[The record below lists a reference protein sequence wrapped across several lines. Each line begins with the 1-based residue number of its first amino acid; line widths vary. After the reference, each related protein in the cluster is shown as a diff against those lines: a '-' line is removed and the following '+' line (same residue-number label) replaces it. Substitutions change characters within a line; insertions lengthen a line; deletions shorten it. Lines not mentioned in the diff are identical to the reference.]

1 MCYFE
6 QTRWSCGYWRW
17 GHFRQQCNKEYRMG
31 ETCGLKLVYET
42 KVEHDVCKLCH
53 DTEKKQRRYDKMYR
67 DVQRW
72 QMEGNRSATI
82 ERTCGEME
90 EVVGQIKRMRDE
102 HGHRLQSLG
111 Q

>member
-1 MCYFE
+1 
-6 QTRWSCGYWRW
+6 
-17 GHFRQQCNKEYRMG
+17 MG

-72 QMEGNRSATI
+72 QMEGNRNATI

-90 EVVGQIKRMRDE
+90 EVVGQIQRMRDE

-111 Q
+111 QVREKPSPFPRHNKHETQKSWRAG